1 MNAPAARGRRHLG
14 MMDFGLTCGSGR
26 DLPWLC
32 SGCADVHISSSVCD
46 PLIPA
51 LPAVIVSNQSAHKVY
66 PTRFP
71 VIDVRVVR
79 DCQRMNGR
87 RDCRVTDS
95 EAIWFSTPH
104 MSIALM
110 LYQWDSSMVHS
121 TLFVALHAVLCAS
134 VSFNRQKITF
144 VIWRSPFRRQPT
156 ARTVKS
162 ERML

>member
-1 MNAPAARGRRHLG
+1 MSHRWSYGLNAPAARGRRHLG

-26 DLPWLC
+26 DPPWLC

-46 PLIPA
+46 PLILT

-66 PTRFP
+66 PIGFP
-71 VIDVRVVR
+71 VIGVRVVL

-87 RDCRVTDS
+87 RDCRVTDN
-95 EAIWFSTPH
+95 EAIWLSTPH

-121 TLFVALHAVLCAS
+121 TLFVALYAVPCAS
-134 VSFNRQKITF
+134 VSFKKQEIPLVT
-144 VIWRSPFRRQPT
+144 
-156 ARTVKS
+156 
-162 ERML
+162 